1 VDDPDRTP
9 SREDPAQRREVRLL
23 FTCTANRVRS
33 PFAEHDARRRLQQ
46 RGLPAEVRS
55 AGLMEAGRAAVQ
67 DMVEVAREHGLD
79 LSPHRSE
86 TVIAEDLE
94 QADLI
99 VPMTGWHV
107 VQLVEVLPAAQP
119 RIVTLSEWAAL
130 TTAGRGL
137 GRWTPVEVR
146 SWAAASVATRQVGAL
161 LSGEHDIEDPI
172 GGPRRGYR
180 RAAQEIDEAL
190 VTCLSAPNL

>member
-1 VDDPDRTP
+1 MAEPDRTLLV
-9 SREDPAQRREVRLL
+9 EDPAHRREVRLL

-33 PFAEHDARRRLQQ
+33 PFAEYDARARLRQ
-46 RGLPAEVRS
+46 RGLPSEVRS

-67 DMVEVAREHGLD
+67 DMAEVAREHGLD

-86 TVIAEDLE
+86 TVIAEDLA
-94 QADLI
+94 QADLV

-107 VQLVEVLPAAQP
+107 VQLTEVLPAAQP
-119 RIVTLSEWAAL
+119 KIVTLREWAAL
-130 TTAGRGL
+130 TTAGHGI

-146 SWAAASVATRQVGAL
+146 NWAAASVAARQVGAL

-180 RAAQEIDEAL
+180 RAAQEIDQAL
-190 VTCLSAPNL
+190 ATCLATPDT